1 MTRQINPRVVEA
13 GQWLATIPQ
22 HHKPQPI
29 IPEMMKLFDLTML
42 EATEAVAEANLIR
55 ARAL

>member
-13 GQWLATIPQ
+13 GRWLATAPE
-22 HHKPQPI
+22 HEKPNPI
-29 IPEMMKLFDLTML
+29 IPALRQRFGLTML

-55 ARAL
+55 ARAH